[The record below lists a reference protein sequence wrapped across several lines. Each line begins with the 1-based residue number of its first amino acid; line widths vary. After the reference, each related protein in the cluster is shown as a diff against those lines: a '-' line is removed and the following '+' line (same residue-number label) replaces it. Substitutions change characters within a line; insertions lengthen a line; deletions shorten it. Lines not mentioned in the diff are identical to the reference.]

1 MSLVFFCINYF
12 DYIYQTFIVLI
23 LGYFISFLPAALG
36 PIKSSMA
43 QIDPKLQDAS
53 YTLGAGK
60 ISTYYNVIVKLS
72 SPGFIYGAVLVFI
85 LCFKRVTSYFN
96 IEPYRFSNSC
106 NSNMEFC

>member
-1 MSLVFFCINYF
+1 MPWQF
-12 DYIYQTFIVLI
+12 
-23 LGYFISFLPAALG
+23 G
-36 PIKSSMA
+36 PLKSSMA

-72 SPGFIYGAVLVFI
+72 SPGFIYGAVFLVFI
-85 LCFKRVTSYFN
+85 LCLKELPATSN

-106 NSNMEFC
+106 NSNMEFWLVKLFL